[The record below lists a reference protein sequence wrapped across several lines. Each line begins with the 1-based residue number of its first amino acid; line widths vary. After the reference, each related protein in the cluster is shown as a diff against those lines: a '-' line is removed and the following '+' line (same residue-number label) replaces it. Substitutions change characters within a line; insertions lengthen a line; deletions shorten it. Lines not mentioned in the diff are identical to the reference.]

1 MSTCVRAGCAGA
13 ALAPWWSLCSACTLP
28 LLEPASDLGDPVVD
42 QHVTAGWDA
51 LDWAERIAPDRW
63 GNAVEDDPWIVARRC
78 LAFAAVTTGRSQGCS
93 HTGAPTV
100 AVPVVA
106 VARAPGVLRCPPC
119 AETVV
124 RQHTT
129 TGHSCDRCQVVTVG
143 PPDRVAALTG
153 ASLIIVGQLCRSCTD
168 TVLSLTLPVVP
179 DGR

>member
-1 MSTCVRAGCAGA
+1 MSPCVRAGCDGP
-13 ALAPWWSLCSACTLP
+13 ALAPWWSLCGACTLP
-28 LLEPASDLGDPVVD
+28 LLEPAGDLGDPVVD

-63 GNAVEDDPWIVARRC
+63 GNAVENDPWIVAHRC
-78 LAFAAVTTGRSQGCS
+78 LAFAAVTTGRSRGCP
-93 HTGAPTV
+93 HTGSPTV

-129 TGHSCDRCQVVTVG
+129 TGHPCDRCRAVTVG
-143 PPDRVAALTG
+143 PSDRVAALTG
-153 ASLIIVGQLCRSCTD
+153 ASLIVVGQLCTPCAAM
-168 TVLSLTLPVVP
+168 VLRLGSSIRI
-179 DGR
+179 D